1 MIIIPRIPPPSKTRP
16 ILGMPLTSLTIMASN
31 NTLNITR
38 KAIDVN
44 NGPARKMKYLVL
56 FFALVRLKCYDITV
70 NLASR

>member
-1 MIIIPRIPPPSKTRP
+1 
-16 ILGMPLTSLTIMASN
+16 MPLTSLTIMASN

-44 NGPARKMKYLVL
+44 NELVRKMKYLVL
-56 FFALVRLKCYDITV
+56 FFALVRLTCYDITV

>member
-1 MIIIPRIPPPSKTRP
+1 MT
-16 ILGMPLTSLTIMASN
+16 SN

-38 KAIDVN
+38 KTSDVN
-44 NGPARKMKYLVL
+44 NELARKMKYLVL